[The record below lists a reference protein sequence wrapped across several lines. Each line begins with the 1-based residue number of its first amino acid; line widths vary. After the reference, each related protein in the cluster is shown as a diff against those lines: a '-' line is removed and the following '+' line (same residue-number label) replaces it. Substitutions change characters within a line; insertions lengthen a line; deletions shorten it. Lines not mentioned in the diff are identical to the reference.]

1 MPRVRKQNETMSIA
15 RLAKHLGLSEGTVSR
30 ALNNYPDIAA
40 KTVARV
46 RKAADELGYRPRPP
60 HGVLP
65 VAWSKP
71 SALSCPPATAI
82 RSIRFWPKFSM
93 GLPQNWPCQTGTC
106 WSPPFPMVMTRSKSW
121 TA

>member
-46 RKAADELGYRPRPP
+46 RKAADELGYRPSTTARRLAR
-60 HGVLP
+60 GVVETIGFVLP
-65 VAWSKP
+65 ARDGHQ
-71 SALSCPPATAI
+71 I
-82 RSIRFWPKFSM
+82 D
-93 GLPQNWPCQTGTC
+93 
-106 WSPPFPMVMTRSKSW
+106 PFL
-121 TA
+121 AEILDG